1 MFFVDKEPDGA
12 EIKLLDDMNLT
23 VSQIFD
29 ARVGKDF
36 PTWPDGVIPF
46 EFSDAINNK
55 LDDKERNI
63 VMRVVDRF
71 NKDLKGCL
79 IIR

>member
-1 MFFVDKEPDGA
+1 MFFVDKEPDEA
-12 EIKLLDDMNLT
+12 EIQLLDDMNVT

-29 ARVGKDF
+29 ARAGKDF
-36 PTWPDGVIPF
+36 PNWPDGVIPF
-46 EFSDAINNK
+46 EFSEAINNK
-55 LDDKERNI
+55 LEENERDI